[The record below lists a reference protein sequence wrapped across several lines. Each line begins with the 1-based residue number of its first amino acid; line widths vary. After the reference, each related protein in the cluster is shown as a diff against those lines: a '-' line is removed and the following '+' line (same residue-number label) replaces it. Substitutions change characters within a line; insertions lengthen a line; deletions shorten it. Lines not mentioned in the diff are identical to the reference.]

1 MKVQQFIK
9 ELEKLEP
16 EALVMVATIDDNGD
30 TQMVEANNAS
40 NTEKLPFIPYW
51 PSQFTR
57 RNNA

>member
-30 TQMVEANNAS
+30 TQMVEANIVIDLRTGDA
-40 NTEKLPFIPYW
+40 EIYP
-51 PSQFTR
+51 
-57 RNNA
+57 AE